1 MASKG
6 ITSVEVEI
14 FGATY
19 HVRGENDPDHLQE
32 LASFVD
38 EKMREVASH
47 VSTVDTAKI
56 AILTALNIAD
66 ELIQCRE
73 ALDGE
78 RGEISEKVAE
88 LTGELEN
95 ALRG

>member
-1 MASKG
+1 MAKKG
-6 ITSVEVEI
+6 ITSIEVDI

-32 LASFVD
+32 LAAFVD

-47 VSTVDTAKI
+47 VATVDTAKI

-66 ELIQCRE
+66 ELIQCRQV
-73 ALDGE
+73 LDGE
-78 RGEISEKVAE
+78 RGEISEKVTE
-88 LTGELEN
+88 LTGELED

>member
-1 MASKG
+1 MAKKG
-6 ITSVEVEI
+6 ITSIEVEI

-32 LASFVD
+32 LAAFVD
-38 EKMREVASH
+38 QKMREVASH
-47 VSTVDTAKI
+47 VATVDTTRI

-66 ELIQCRE
+66 ELIECRK

-88 LTGELEN
+88 LTGELED